1 MSSKETIE
9 IDLDPKIV
17 SDYFSASDDK
27 LELACGLVTRCLS
40 VKTNSFGMKMGLDTT
55 NQRKPFPKDAQVGAV
70 LDLMITRSDGGKEVP
85 IYGMHIIK
93 PVMFCDGK
101 SKFSSLCFGDH
112 MEILSLSLDTHE
124 NNSRLIELHIANEE
138 PDPDALVPFLT
149 KFDFEG
155 YSIYVWL
162 ELTDSLFLLSKYFS
176 SKILFRRIINKIAET
191 GSMDMLLDRYEIFI
205 YRALRRVSEGKH
217 DAIW

>member
-27 LELACGLVTRCLS
+27 MDLACVLVTRCLS
-40 VKTNSFGMKMGLDTT
+40 IKTNSYGMKMGLETG

-70 LDLMITRSDGGKEVP
+70 LDLMITRPSGGKETP
-85 IYGMHIIK
+85 IFGMHIMK
-93 PVMFCDGK
+93 PIMLCDGK

-112 MEILSLSLDTHE
+112 MEILKRSLDPHGSD
-124 NNSRLIELHIANEE
+124 SRLIELHIASEE
-138 PDPDALVPFLT
+138 PGPDALVPFLT
-149 KFDFEG
+149 KFDVEG
-155 YSIYVWL
+155 YPIYVWL
-162 ELTDSLFLLSKYFS
+162 ELTDSLVLLSRYFS

-205 YRALRRVSEGKH
+205 YKALQRVSEGKH